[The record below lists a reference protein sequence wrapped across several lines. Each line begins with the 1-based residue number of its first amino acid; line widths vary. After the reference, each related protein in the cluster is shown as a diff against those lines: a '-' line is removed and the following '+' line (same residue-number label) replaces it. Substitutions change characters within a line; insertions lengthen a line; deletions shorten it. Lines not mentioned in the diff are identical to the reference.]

1 MYEIKVESTHLD
13 KFGHVNNAVYLEYLE
28 WARWDWAEKRGINF
42 DSFLEKGTGPALVAI
57 NVSFLKELHFRERI
71 RVLTV
76 FVKRGEKSF
85 TLEQKIYNEENAI
98 VCKALATIV
107 FIDMEKREAI
117 ELPPEIIEKFS

>member
-28 WARWDWAEKRGINF
+28 WARWDWAEKLGMDF
-42 DSFLEKGTGPALVAI
+42 DSFLEKGKGPALVGI
-57 NVSFLKELHFRERI
+57 NVSFLKELYFRDRI
-71 RVLTV
+71 KIQTL
-76 FVKRGEKSF
+76 FAKRGGKSF
-85 TLEQKIYNEENAI
+85 TLEQKIYNDEKDM

-117 ELPPEIIEKFS
+117 ELPSEIIEKLS